1 MSLSITNVVDVSI
14 LLAPKPKAL
23 QSFGKLCF
31 VTDEVPTLAGIQ
43 SQRLYAYKD
52 LESVAAE
59 WGMTAEVYKA
69 ATAFYGTGAKDF
81 YVARASAEA
90 TAATLIGGLHASLSE
105 LQKVTAGSMTISV
118 DGMQYS
124 VTNLDLSGAVNEDA
138 VAKKLGEQISG
149 ATVTFS
155 DGHYVVKSKRTGIGS
170 SITVATD
177 GDQKPA
183 SKLGLSDLALNTEA
197 RGIVVDAKIPE
208 TPTEALSDAADIDPS
223 YYGIDIHKKW
233 RDSSAAEDVAA
244 YAQGSRRVFFC
255 TTNDASVLDPTSDK
269 DFATKIKDKSMGRT
283 LMHYSSHPSEYPSSA
298 VAGRAFLVNFE
309 GTNTTITLNLK
320 VLAGITVEKLRQ
332 SEYNAMLDKNCN
344 AVVDIAGMYVYSDS
358 RMGDGMWFDAV
369 HGVDWLQNRVETG
382 LFNRLYSTTTKV
394 PYTDAGVAILI
405 AEIEGA
411 CRQAV
416 TNGLVAP
423 GRDSEGN
430 YLPLGY
436 EINYIPTSEVSAA
449 DKGNRI
455 YRGLTF
461 KVVGAGAMHSVVVS
475 GAYNE

>member
-31 VTDEVPTLAGIQ
+31 VTDEVPALAGIQ

-59 WGMTAEVYKA
+59 WGMAAEVYKA

-90 TAATLIGGLHASLSE
+90 TAAALTGGIPSTLAE
-105 LQKVTAGSMTISV
+105 LQEITAGSMTISV

-124 VTNLDLSGAVNEDA
+124 VTALNLSGEVSQSA
-138 VAKKLGEQISG
+138 VATKLGEQISG
-149 ATVTFS
+149 ATITH
-155 DGHYVVKSKRTGIGS
+155 DGSRFVIKSKRVGAGS
-170 SITVATD
+170 SVTVATD
-177 GDQKPA
+177 GDQELA
-183 SKLGLSDLALNTEA
+183 TKLGLTAETGA
-197 RGIVVDAKIPE
+197 TVVAAKHPE
-208 TPTEALSDAADIDPS
+208 TPVEALSDAADIDPS

-255 TTNDASVLDPTSDK
+255 TTNDARVLDPTSDQ

>member
-31 VTDEVPTLAGIQ
+31 VTDEVPTLADIQ

-59 WGMTAEVYKA
+59 WGMDAEVYKA

-81 YVARASAEA
+81 YVARASAKA
-90 TAATLIGGLHASLSE
+90 TAATLNGGVHASLSE
-105 LQKVTAGSMTISV
+105 LQKITAGSMTISV
-118 DGMQYS
+118 DDMQYS
-124 VTNLDLSGAVNEDA
+124 VTALNLSGVVNESA
-138 VAKKLGEQISG
+138 IATKLGEQISG
-149 ATVTFS
+149 ATITFS
-155 DGHYVVKSKRTGIGS
+155 DGRFVVKSKRTGAGS
-170 SITVATD
+170 SVTVATE
-177 GDQKPA
+177 GGQSLA
-183 SKLGLSDLALNTEA
+183 TKLGLTAEA
-197 RGIVVDAKIPE
+197 GAVVVAAETPE

-255 TTNDASVLDPTSDK
+255 TTNDARVLDPTSDQ

>member
-1 MSLSITNVVDVSI
+1 M
-14 LLAPKPKAL
+14 
-23 QSFGKLCF
+23 
-31 VTDEVPTLAGIQ
+31 
-43 SQRLYAYKD
+43 
-52 LESVAAE
+52 
-59 WGMTAEVYKA
+59 
-69 ATAFYGTGAKDF
+69 
-81 YVARASAEA
+81 
-90 TAATLIGGLHASLSE
+90 
-105 LQKVTAGSMTISV
+105 
-118 DGMQYS
+118 
-124 VTNLDLSGAVNEDA
+124 
-138 VAKKLGEQISG
+138 
-149 ATVTFS
+149 
-155 DGHYVVKSKRTGIGS
+155 
-170 SITVATD
+170 
-177 GDQKPA
+177 
-183 SKLGLSDLALNTEA
+183 
-197 RGIVVDAKIPE
+197 
-208 TPTEALSDAADIDPS
+208 
-223 YYGIDIHKKW
+223 
-233 RDSSAAEDVAA
+233 
-244 YAQGSRRVFFC
+244 FFC
-255 TTNDASVLDPTSDK
+255 TTNDARVLDPTSDQ